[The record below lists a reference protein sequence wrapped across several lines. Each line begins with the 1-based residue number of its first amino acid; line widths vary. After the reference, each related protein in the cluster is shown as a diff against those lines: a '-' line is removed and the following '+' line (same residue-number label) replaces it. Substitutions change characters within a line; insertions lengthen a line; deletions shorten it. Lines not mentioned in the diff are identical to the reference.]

1 MSTLALEP
9 PGSTMRWRNGLWW
22 LVAGGLALVM
32 LIGGYLTANSG
43 TPMAQNIGNLSLLAF
58 SLAAAISCAAGARR
72 DQESARAW
80 WLLATAMLVWFSG
93 ILAWT
98 YFGITRDHLYP
109 FPSIADLG
117 FVGYAIPA
125 TAALFLFPRPPAT
138 LVSRLHTL
146 LDGGVIAATVLF
158 ISWATV
164 LGPAYRSSDQE
175 FIGQLTGTSY
185 PVVDVIIIS
194 LVLVLG
200 IRRPVGDR
208 LRWFCMGGGLLLL
221 AITDSVYVRLVFEGA
236 TGSTGSPLA
245 IGWMLAFGLI
255 AIAPFVPRSPK
266 EEGDRHRYA
275 VGLELLPY
283 APVVVAILVSGYIV
297 VDGTYP
303 VQLGIGL
310 VALVLLVARQVLIVI
325 ENVTLTRGL
334 ADQVAART
342 AELEGLG
349 AIVTSSS
356 DAIIGCTSDGKIVS
370 WNPGAERIF
379 GYPAADA
386 IGRDQG
392 FFVPASAREANDAAL
407 ALVESTGEGHSFET
421 ERERS
426 DGSVVQVAMTMSPV
440 FTDGVMRGIATIAQ
454 DISERRAA
462 ETELRNAREAALEA
476 TRLKSEFLA
485 TMSHEIRTPMNGVI
499 GLTGLLLDTPLDST
513 QRQYA
518 QGVKGAGESLLL
530 LINDILDFSKLEAG
544 RINLEMESFDPRSL
558 IDEVAGLL
566 AEGARRKNLEL
577 IAYCLPEVPQQLVGD
592 AGRIRQVL
600 LNLLSNAVKFTAAG
614 EIAIRVHSVDVA
626 DPQGD
631 QRSMIR
637 FEVQDTGIGV
647 EATDHERLFESFAQ
661 ADASTT
667 RRYGGTGLGLAISRR
682 LTEAMGGTIGV
693 ASTPGAGSTFWF
705 TLPLAGSQGVAA
717 PESSLLDDLRVLV
730 VDDNATN
737 RLVLESQL
745 GSWRMNTVAVETGD
759 VALERLLAAADA
771 GEPFDIAVLD
781 MCMPDINGID
791 LAEAISNH
799 PNLAGTRLILLTSIG
814 RIDRDR
820 LAAAGVSEW
829 LTKPV
834 RSSALYDR
842 LMHLMTDTDAE
853 PVPETVHSR
862 TVQLQDAQ
870 YGPNPRILVV
880 EDNAVNQLVA
890 ESMLLK
896 LGYRVDLV
904 GDGAEAVKATSHE
917 TYAAVLMDCH
927 MPVMDGFEATRA
939 IRGRGGAHLPIIA
952 MTAGALSEDRERC
965 RAAGMDDYLAKPVD
979 LSQLQ
984 TTLLRW
990 VGTPSAS
997 TPADVVPAESSATTA
1012 VPAVPAAPAPGAVV
1026 VRHAE
1031 PREVVDPARL
1041 ELLRGLGADDGWG
1054 VLPAAVAAFLG
1065 AVPGDLAELRE
1076 AVKRGAG
1083 LGDAA
1088 HKLRGAAANIGAD
1101 GVAALC
1107 AELEDASRTDTV
1119 VHPERLAELEAEL
1132 ELVSVALAESLIGA
1146 P

>member
-1 MSTLALEP
+1 MGTSVVDDQQYSPTEA
-9 PGSTMRWRNGLWW
+9 GAGLWW
-22 LVAGGLALVM
+22 LAGAGLAVAAAVGSYLV
-32 LIGGYLTANSG
+32 ANSG
-43 TPMAQNIGNLSLLAF
+43 EDLAQHVGNISLLLF
-58 SLAAAISCAAGARR
+58 SLAAAVSCAVAACR
-72 DQESARAW
+72 DKESAKAW
-80 WLLATAMLVWFSG
+80 WLLATATLVWFG
-93 ILAWT
+93 GMAAWT
-98 YFGITRDHLYP
+98 YFGVTRDHLYP
-109 FPSIADLG
+109 FPSIADIG
-117 FVGYAIPA
+117 FIGYAIPA
-125 TAALFLFPRPPAT
+125 TAALFFFPRPPAT
-138 LVSRLHTL
+138 LVSGLHTL

-164 LGPAYRSSDQE
+164 LGPAHRSSSQGVE
-175 FIGQLTGTSY
+175 GQLTATSY

-208 LRWFCMGGGLLLL
+208 LRWFCMGGGLLVL
-221 AITDSVYVRLVFEGA
+221 AITDSVYVRLTFEGV
-236 TGSTGSPLA
+236 TGVTGSPLT
-245 IGWMLAFGLI
+245 IGWMLAFTLI
-255 AIAPFVPRSPK
+255 AVAPLVPRRPRT
-266 EEGDRHRYA
+266 GADRHRYA
-275 VGLELLPY
+275 VALELVPY
-283 APVVVAILVSGYIV
+283 APVVVAIVVAGYTA

-303 VQLGIGL
+303 VQLGIGV
-310 VALVLLVARQVLIVI
+310 VALVLLVIRQVLIVV

-356 DAIIGCTSDGKIVS
+356 DAIFGCTPDGKIVS
-370 WNPGAERIF
+370 WNPGAERVF
-379 GYPAADA
+379 GYPAADT
-386 IGRDQG
+386 IGRDKG
-392 FFVPASAREANDAAL
+392 FFVPASAHAANDAAQ
-407 ALVESTGEGHSFET
+407 ALVAASGEGHSFET
-421 ERERS
+421 ERLRS
-426 DGSVVQVAMTMSPV
+426 DGSVVQVAMTISPV
-440 FTDGVMRGIATIAQ
+440 FTDGVMRGLATIAQ

-462 ETELRNAREAALEA
+462 ETELLNAREAALEA

-499 GLTGLLLDTPLDST
+499 GLTGLLLDTPLDAT

-544 RINLEMESFDPRSL
+544 RINLEMESFDPRTL

-566 AEGARRKNLEL
+566 AEGARQKNLEL
-577 IAYCLPEVPQQLVGD
+577 IAYCLPEVPAQLIGD

-614 EIAIRVHSVDVA
+614 EIAIRVYREDPA
-626 DPQGD
+626 DASGD
-631 QRSMIR
+631 GRPRIR

-647 EATDHERLFESFAQ
+647 EAADHERLFESFAQ

-693 ASTPGAGSTFWF
+693 DSTLGAGSTFWF
-705 TLPLAGSQGVAA
+705 TLPLEGSLVPAA
-717 PESSLLDDLRVLV
+717 PESSLLDELKVLV

-745 GSWRMNTVAVETGD
+745 GSWRMKATAVDSGEA
-759 VALERLLAAADA
+759 ALERLFAAAHA

-781 MCMPDINGID
+781 MRMPDINGVD
-791 LAEAISNH
+791 LAEAISSH
-799 PNLAGTRLILLTSIG
+799 PELAATRLILLTSIG
-814 RIDRDR
+814 HIDRDR

-842 LMHLMTDTDAE
+842 LMHLMTHTDAE
-853 PVPETVHSR
+853 PVAEAIHSR

-870 YGPNPRILVV
+870 DGPNVRILVV

-939 IRGRGGAHLPIIA
+939 IRGREGAHLPIIA

-979 LSQLQ
+979 LALLQ

-990 VGTPSAS
+990 VHTPGVPAPAVSAPTLPASPSA
-997 TPADVVPAESSATTA
+997 AAA
-1012 VPAVPAAPAPGAVV
+1012 VEPGPAAT
-1026 VRHAE
+1026 
-1031 PREVVDPARL
+1031 PRQVVDPARL
-1041 ELLRGLGADDGWG
+1041 ELLRGLGAADGWG
-1054 VLPAAVAAFLG
+1054 VLPAAAAAFLEG
-1065 AVPGDLAELRE
+1065 VPADLAALRRAIE
-1076 AVKRGAG
+1076 QGTG
-1083 LGDAA
+1083 LRDAA

-1107 AELEDASRTDTV
+1107 GELENDAVADAET
-1119 VHPERLAELEAEL
+1119 HPARIEELAAEL
-1132 ELVSVALAESLIGA
+1132 ELVSLALADSVRGA

>member
-1 MSTLALEP
+1 MNTLALAP
-9 PGSTMRWRNGLWW
+9 LGSSAPRRHWLWW
-22 LVAGGLALVM
+22 IVAGLLALI
-32 LIGGYLTANSG
+32 LGIGGFLTANSG
-43 TPMAQNIGNLSLLAF
+43 SPLAQNVGNASLLFF
-58 SLAAAISCAAGARR
+58 SLGAAVSCAVGARR
-72 DQESARAW
+72 DRESAKAW
-80 WLLATAMLVWFSG
+80 WSLSVATLVWFG
-93 ILAWT
+93 GMVAWT
-98 YFGITRDHLYP
+98 YLGLTRNHLYP
-109 FPSIADLG
+109 FPSLADVG
-117 FVGYAIPA
+117 FIGYAIPA

-164 LGPAYRSSDQE
+164 LGPAYRSSDQA

-208 LRWFCMGGGLLLL
+208 LRWFCMGGGLLVL
-221 AITDSVYVRLVFEGA
+221 AVTDSVYVRLTFEGVS
-236 TGSTGSPLA
+236 GVTGSPLVV
-245 IGWMLAFGLI
+245 GWILAFVLI
-255 AIAPFVPRSPK
+255 AVAPLVPRRPRTD
-266 EEGDRHRYA
+266 GDRHRYA
-275 VGLELLPY
+275 VALELLPY
-283 APVVVAILVSGYIV
+283 APVVVAIVVAGYTA

-303 VQLGIGL
+303 VQLGIGV
-310 VALVLLVARQVLIVI
+310 VALVLLVIRQVLIVV

-356 DAIIGCTSDGKIVS
+356 DAIFGCTPDGKIVS

-379 GYPAADA
+379 GYLAADT
-386 IGRDQG
+386 IGQDKG
-392 FFVPASAREANDAAL
+392 FFVPDSAQAANDAAQ
-407 ALVESTGEGHSFET
+407 ALVAATGEGLSFET
-421 ERERS
+421 ERFRS
-426 DGSVVQVAMTMSPV
+426 DGSIVQVSMTISPV
-440 FTDGVMRGIATIAQ
+440 FTEGVMRGLATIAQ

-462 ETELRNAREAALEA
+462 EADLRNAREAALEA

-544 RINLEMESFDPRSL
+544 RINLEMESFDPRTL

-577 IAYCLPEVPQQLVGD
+577 IAYCRPEVPVQLVGD

-614 EIAIRVHSVDVA
+614 EIAIRVHSVEAGVSDEG
-626 DPQGD
+626 DP
-631 QRSMIR
+631 RSMIR
-637 FEVQDTGIGV
+637 FEVQDTGIGIQ
-647 EATDHERLFESFAQ
+647 ATDHERLFESFAQ

-667 RRYGGTGLGLAISRR
+667 RKYGGTGLGLAISRR

-693 ASTPGAGSTFWF
+693 ESSPGEGSTFWF
-705 TLPLAGSQGVAA
+705 TLPLAGSQSSAA
-717 PESSLLDDLRVLV
+717 PESGLLEDLRVLV
-730 VDDNATN
+730 VDDNETN

-745 GSWRMNTVAVETGD
+745 GSWRMRTAAVEDGD
-759 VALERLLAAADA
+759 SALKCLLTAAHA

-791 LAEAISNH
+791 LAEAISSH
-799 PNLAGTRLILLTSIG
+799 PELRSTRLILLTSIG

-820 LAAAGVSEW
+820 LAAAGVTEW

-842 LMHLMTDTDAE
+842 LMHLMTDSE
-853 PVPETVHSR
+853 LEGVPETVHSR
-862 TVQLQDAQ
+862 TARSDQENPLQL
-870 YGPNPRILVV
+870 PSPRVLVV

-904 GDGAEAVKATSHE
+904 GDGAEAVKATSQE

-939 IRGRGGAHLPIIA
+939 IRGSGRPHLPIIA
-952 MTAGALSEDRERC
+952 MTAGAMSEDRERC

-979 LSQLQ
+979 LAQLR

-990 VGTPSAS
+990 VRTPEENPSIGAPHS
-997 TPADVVPAESSATTA
+997 VPHVV
-1012 VPAVPAAPAPGAVV
+1012 AAGSPEAVV
-1026 VRHAE
+1026 AHAE

-1041 ELLRGLGADDGWG
+1041 EMLRGLGSDDGWG
-1054 VLPAAVAAFLG
+1054 VLPAAAAAFLG

-1076 AVKRGAG
+1076 AVERGTG
-1083 LGDAA
+1083 LGEAA

-1107 AELEDASRTDTV
+1107 AELEDASKSDTV

-1132 ELVSVALAESLIGA
+1132 ELVYVALAESVIGA

>member
-1 MSTLALEP
+1 MSTPVVGQQAP
-9 PGSTMRWRNGLWW
+9 TMRMSSGHWW
-22 LVAGGLALVM
+22 LVGIFLAAAVA
-32 LIGGYLTANSG
+32 IGSYLTANRG
-43 TPMAQNIGNLSLLAF
+43 EPLAQDIGNVGLLAF
-58 SLAAAISCAAGARR
+58 SLAAAASCALSSRR
-72 DQESARAW
+72 DKESARAW
-80 WLLATAMLVWFSG
+80 WLMSVAALVWFG
-93 ILAWT
+93 GQVAWT
-98 YFGITRDHLYP
+98 YFGMTRDHLYP
-109 FPSIADLG
+109 FPSVADIG
-117 FVGYAIPA
+117 FIGYALPA

-146 LDGGVIAATVLF
+146 LDGGVIAGSMLF
-158 ISWATV
+158 ISWSTV
-164 LGPAYRSSDQE
+164 LGPSYRASDE
-175 FIGQLTGTSY
+175 SVLGRLTGTAY
-185 PVVDVIIIS
+185 PVVDVTIIS

-208 LRWFCMGGGLLLL
+208 LRWFCMGGGLLVL
-221 AITDSVYVRLVFEGA
+221 AITDSVYVRLVFEGVDGA
-236 TGSTGSPLA
+236 TGSPLV
-245 IGWMLAFGLI
+245 IGWMLAFALI
-255 AIAPFVPRSPK
+255 ALAPLVPRNPSA
-266 EEGDRHRYA
+266 GVDRHRYA

-283 APVVVAILVSGYIV
+283 APVLVAIIVAAVIV

-303 VQLGIGL
+303 VQLWIGIITL
-310 VALVLLVARQVLIVI
+310 ALLVVRQVLIVI

-356 DAIIGCTSDGKIVS
+356 DAIIGSTPDGKIVS

-379 GYPAADA
+379 GYPAAETLGKDK
-386 IGRDQG
+386 G
-392 FFVPASAREANDAAL
+392 FLVPEAAREANDAAHTQ
-407 ALVESTGEGHSFET
+407 VHDSGESHSFDT
-421 ERERS
+421 ARTRS
-426 DGSVVQVAMTMSPV
+426 DGSVVQVAMTISPIWS
-440 FTDGVMRGIATIAQ
+440 DGSVRGLATIAQ

-462 ETELRNAREAALEA
+462 EAELRRAREAALEA

-544 RINLEMESFDPRSL
+544 RINLEMESFDPRTL
-558 IDEVAGLL
+558 IDEVAALL
-566 AEGARRKNLEL
+566 AEGARRKDVEV
-577 IAYCLPEVPQQLVGD
+577 IAYCTPEVPAQLIGD

-614 EIAIRVHSVDVA
+614 EIAVRVYRVEDA
-626 DPQGD
+626 GALTEGQ
-631 QRSMIR
+631 SMIR
-637 FEVQDTGIGV
+637 FEVQDTGIGIA
-647 EATDHERLFESFAQ
+647 ATDHERLFESFAQ

-682 LTEAMGGTIGV
+682 LTEAMGGTIAV
-693 ASTPGAGSTFWF
+693 ASTPGTGSTFWF
-705 TLPLAGSQGVAA
+705 DLPLDGGQTASP
-717 PESSLLDDLRVLV
+717 PEPGLLNALRVLV

-737 RLVLESQL
+737 RLVLQSQL
-745 GSWRMNTVAVETGD
+745 GSWRMQTEAVEDGPA
-759 VALERLLAAADA
+759 ALGRLTAAAHA

-781 MCMPDINGID
+781 MCMPVVNGIE
-791 LAEAISNH
+791 LAEAISSN
-799 PNLAGTRLILLTSIG
+799 PELSSTRLILLTSIG

-820 LAAAGVSEW
+820 LASAGVSEW

-842 LMHLMTDTDAE
+842 LMHLMSDTDVD
-853 PVPETVHSR
+853 PTPEAIHSR
-862 TVQLQDAQ
+862 TVQLQEPDSEH
-870 YGPNPRILVV
+870 GPSPRILVV

-904 GDGAEAVKATSHE
+904 GDGTEAVKATSHE

-939 IRGRGGAHLPIIA
+939 IRSRDAAHLPIIA

-965 RAAGMDDYLAKPVD
+965 RAAGMDDYLSKPVD
-979 LSQLQ
+979 LALLQ

-990 VGTPSAS
+990 VHTPG
-997 TPADVVPAESSATTA
+997 VPASGVTRS
-1012 VPAVPAAPAPGAVV
+1012 VVSRSVVDDDAPA
-1026 VRHAE
+1026 
-1031 PREVVDPARL
+1031 REARQVVDPARL
-1041 ELLRGLGADDGWG
+1041 AMLRGLGADDGWG
-1054 VLPAAVAAFLG
+1054 VLPAAAAAFLG
-1065 AVPGDLAELRE
+1065 AVPADLAELRGAME
-1076 AVKRGAG
+1076 RGTG
-1083 LGDAA
+1083 LRDAA
-1088 HKLRGAAANIGAD
+1088 HKLRGAASNIGAD
-1101 GVAALC
+1101 GVAAIC
-1107 AELEDASRTDTV
+1107 GELEDASLNDSV
-1119 VHPERLAELEAEL
+1119 IHPETLAELEIEL
-1132 ELVSVALAESLIGA
+1132 ELVSAALNESVKGA

>member
-1 MSTLALEP
+1 MNTLAP
-9 PGSTMRWRNGLWW
+9 APRGSSAPRRHWLWW
-22 LVAGGLALVM
+22 IVGGLLT
-32 LIGGYLTANSG
+32 LILGIGGYLTANSG
-43 TPMAQNIGNLSLLAF
+43 SPQAQNVGNASLLFF
-58 SLAAAISCAAGARR
+58 SLGAAVSCAVGARR
-72 DQESARAW
+72 DRESAKAW
-80 WLLATAMLVWFSG
+80 WSLSAATLVWFAG
-93 ILAWT
+93 MVAWT
-98 YFGITRDHLYP
+98 YLGLTRNHLYP
-109 FPSIADLG
+109 FPSLADVG
-117 FVGYAIPA
+117 FIGYAIPA

-164 LGPAYRSSDQE
+164 LGPAYRSSDQV

-208 LRWFCMGGGLLLL
+208 LRWFCMGGGLLVL
-221 AITDSVYVRLVFEGA
+221 AVTDSVYVRLTFEGVS
-236 TGSTGSPLA
+236 GVTGSPLV
-245 IGWMLAFGLI
+245 IGWILAFVLI
-255 AIAPFVPRSPK
+255 AVAPMVPRRPRTD
-266 EEGDRHRYA
+266 GDRHRYA
-275 VGLELLPY
+275 VALELVPY
-283 APVVVAILVSGYIV
+283 APVVVAIVVAGYTA

-303 VQLGIGL
+303 VQLGIGV
-310 VALVLLVARQVLIVI
+310 VALVLLVIRQVLIVV

-356 DAIIGCTSDGKIVS
+356 DAIFGCTPDGKIVS

-379 GYPAADA
+379 GYLAEDT
-386 IGRDQG
+386 IGQDKG
-392 FFVPASAREANDAAL
+392 FFVPDSAQAANDEAQELVAA
-407 ALVESTGEGHSFET
+407 TGEGLSFET
-421 ERERS
+421 ERFRS
-426 DGSVVQVAMTMSPV
+426 DGSIVQVAMTISPV
-440 FTDGVMRGIATIAQ
+440 FTEGVMRGLATIAQ

-462 ETELRNAREAALEA
+462 EADLRNAREAALEA

-544 RINLEMESFDPRSL
+544 RINLEMESFDPRTL

-566 AEGARRKNLEL
+566 AEGARQKNLEL
-577 IAYCLPEVPQQLVGD
+577 IAYCLPEVPAQLIGD

-614 EIAIRVHSVDVA
+614 EIAIRVHRE
-626 DPQGD
+626 DPVNPSGD
-631 QRSMIR
+631 GRPMIR

-647 EATDHERLFESFAQ
+647 EESDHERLFESFAQ

-705 TLPLAGSQGVAA
+705 TLPLAGSKSVAA

-745 GSWRMNTVAVETGD
+745 DSWRMNTVTVETGE
-759 VALERLLAAADA
+759 VALERLLSAADA

-781 MCMPDINGID
+781 MCMPGINGIE
-791 LAEAISNH
+791 LAEAISSH
-799 PNLAGTRLILLTSIG
+799 TELAATRLILLTSLG
-814 RIDRDR
+814 HIDRDR
-820 LAAAGVSEW
+820 LVAAGVSEW

-842 LMHLMTDTDAE
+842 LMHLMTHTDAD
-853 PVPETVHSR
+853 PVPETIHSR

-870 YGPNPRILVV
+870 DGPHARLLVV

-896 LGYRVDLV
+896 LGYQVDLV

-927 MPVMDGFEATRA
+927 MPVMDGFEATRV
-939 IRGRGGAHLPIIA
+939 IRGRGGPHLPIIA

-979 LSQLQ
+979 LAQLR

-990 VGTPSAS
+990 VRTPEETTPIGAPQSA
-997 TPADVVPAESSATTA
+997 PHLV
-1012 VPAVPAAPAPGAVV
+1012 AAPAPETVV
-1026 VRHAE
+1026 AHAD

-1041 ELLRGLGADDGWG
+1041 EMLRGLGADDGWG
-1054 VLPAAVAAFLG
+1054 VLPAAAAAFLG

-1076 AVKRGAG
+1076 AVARGAG
-1083 LGDAA
+1083 LADAA

-1107 AELEDASRTDTV
+1107 AELEDASRSDTV
-1119 VHPERLAELEAEL
+1119 VHPERLADLEAEL
-1132 ELVSVALAESLIGA
+1132 ELVYVALAESVIGA

>member
-1 MSTLALEP
+1 MNTLAVAP
-9 PGSTMRWRNGLWW
+9 RVSSMRWRSGLWW
-22 LVAGGLALVM
+22 LAGGALALVM
-32 LIGGYLTANSG
+32 VIGYYLTVNSG
-43 TPMAQNIGNLSLLAF
+43 TPMAQSIGNISLLAF

-72 DQESARAW
+72 DKDSAKAW
-80 WLLATAMLVWFSG
+80 WVLATAMLAWFG
-93 ILAWT
+93 GMLAWT

-117 FVGYAIPA
+117 FIGYAVPA
-125 TAALFLFPRPPAT
+125 TAALFLFPRPSAT

-164 LGPAYRSSDQE
+164 LGPAYRSSEQA

-208 LRWFCMGGGLLLL
+208 LRWFCMGGGLLVL
-221 AITDSVYVRLVFEGA
+221 AVTDSVYVRLVFEGA

-255 AIAPFVPRSPK
+255 ALAPFVPRSTRV
-266 EEGDRHRYA
+266 EGDRHRYA
-275 VGLELLPY
+275 VALELVPY
-283 APVVVAILVSGYIV
+283 VPVVVAIMVSGYITV
-297 VDGTYP
+297 GTYP

-310 VALVLLVARQVLIVI
+310 VALVLLVVRQVLIVI

-356 DAIIGCTSDGKIVS
+356 DAIFGYTPDGKIVS

-379 GYPAADA
+379 GYPAADT
-386 IGRDQG
+386 IGRDKD
-392 FFVPASAREANDAAL
+392 FFVPASARADNEAAQ
-407 ALVESTGEGHSFET
+407 ALVAASGEGHSFET
-421 ERERS
+421 ERLRS
-426 DGSVVQVAMTMSPV
+426 NGSVVQVSMTISPV
-440 FTDGVMRGIATIAQ
+440 FTDGVMRGMATIAQ
-454 DISERRAA
+454 DISDRRAA

-544 RINLEMESFDPRSL
+544 RINLEMESFDPRNL

-577 IAYCLPEVPQQLVGD
+577 IAYCLPEVPQHLVGD

-614 EIAIRVHSVDVA
+614 EIAIRVHPVDVA
-626 DPQGD
+626 DTHGGD
-631 QRSMIR
+631 HRSMIR

-647 EATDHERLFESFAQ
+647 EVTDHERLFESFAQ

-705 TLPLAGSQGVAA
+705 TLPLAGSKSMTA
-717 PESSLLDDLRVLV
+717 PESNLLDELRVLV

-745 GSWRMNTVAVETGD
+745 GSWRMNTAAVETGD
-759 VALERLLAAADA
+759 VAIERLLAAADA

-791 LAEAISNH
+791 LAEAINSH
-799 PNLAGTRLILLTSIG
+799 PELAATRLILLTSNG
-814 RIDRDR
+814 HIDRDR

-842 LMHLMTDTDAE
+842 LMHLMTATDAE
-853 PVPETVHSR
+853 PAPETVRSR

-870 YGPNPRILVV
+870 YGSDARILVV

-904 GDGAEAVKATSHE
+904 GDGTEAVKATSHE

-979 LSQLQ
+979 ITRLQ

-990 VGTPSAS
+990 VGTPAVAPAVTTAP
-997 TPADVVPAESSATTA
+997 TPAADVV
-1012 VPAVPAAPAPGAVV
+1012 
-1026 VRHAE
+1026 HAE

-1041 ELLRGLGADDGWG
+1041 EVLRGLGADDGWG
-1054 VLPAAVAAFLG
+1054 VLPAAAAAFLG

-1076 AVKRGAG
+1076 ALERGTG

-1107 AELEDASRTDTV
+1107 AELEDASRGGSG
-1119 VHPERLAELEAEL
+1119 VHPEKLTELEAEL
-1132 ELVSVALAESLIGA
+1132 ELVSVALAESVVGA

>member
-1 MSTLALEP
+1 MSTSVVKQQGPTARMS
-9 PGSTMRWRNGLWW
+9 GAHWW
-22 LVAGGLALVM
+22 LVGVVLIALAAV
-32 LIGGYLTANSG
+32 GSYLTVNSG
-43 TPMAQNIGNLSLLAF
+43 EHLAQDIGNVSLLVF
-58 SLAAAISCAAGARR
+58 SLGAAISCLVSSLR
-72 DQESARAW
+72 DKESARAW
-80 WLLATAMLVWFSG
+80 RLMSVAAFVWFG
-93 ILAWT
+93 GQLAWT
-98 YFGITRDHLYP
+98 YLGMTRNHDYP
-109 FPSIADLG
+109 FPSVADIG
-117 FVGYAIPA
+117 FIGYAIPA

-146 LDGGVIAATVLF
+146 LDGGVIAGSMLF

-164 LGPAYRSSDQE
+164 LGPSYRASAESNL
-175 FIGQLTGTSY
+175 GRLTGTAY
-185 PVVDVIIIS
+185 PVVDVTIIS

-208 LRWFCMGGGLLLL
+208 LRWFCMGGGLLVL
-221 AITDSVYVRLVFEGA
+221 AVTDSVYVRLVFEGV
-236 TGSTGSPLA
+236 TGATGSPLV
-245 IGWMLAFGLI
+245 IGWMLAFTLI
-255 AIAPFVPRSPK
+255 ALAPLVPRNPSA
-266 EEGDRHRYA
+266 GVDRHRYA

-283 APVVVAILVSGYIV
+283 APVLVAIIVAGVVV

-303 VQLGIGL
+303 VQMWIGIITLG
-310 VALVLLVARQVLIVI
+310 LLVVRQVLIVI

-356 DAIIGCTSDGKIVS
+356 DAIIGSTPDGDIVS

-379 GYPAADA
+379 GYPASEAL
-386 IGRDQG
+386 GRDKG
-392 FFVPASAREANDAAL
+392 FLVPEAAREANDAAH
-407 ALVESTGEGHSFET
+407 ALVLDSGESHSFET
-421 ERERS
+421 ARTRG
-426 DGSVVQVAMTMSPV
+426 DGSEVQVAMTISPIWS
-440 FTDGVMRGIATIAQ
+440 DGSMRGLATIAQ

-462 ETELRNAREAALEA
+462 EAELRRAREAAVEA

-499 GLTGLLLDTPLDST
+499 GLTGLLLDTPLDPT

-544 RINLEMESFDPRSL
+544 RINLEMESFDPRNL
-558 IDEVAGLL
+558 IDEVAALL
-566 AEGARRKNLEL
+566 AEGARRKNVEV
-577 IAYCLPEVPQQLVGD
+577 IAYCLPEVPDQLIGD

-600 LNLLSNAVKFTAAG
+600 LNLLSNAVKFTATG
-614 EIAIRVHSVDVA
+614 EIAVRVRRVEDTGALA
-626 DPQGD
+626 DGQ
-631 QRSMIR
+631 SMIR
-637 FEVQDTGIGV
+637 FEVQDTGIGID
-647 EATDHERLFESFAQ
+647 ASDHERLFESFAQ

-682 LTEAMGGTIGV
+682 LTEAMGGTISV
-693 ASTPGAGSTFWF
+693 TSTPGTGSTFWF
-705 TLPLAGSQGVAA
+705 DLPLEGTQAA
-717 PESSLLDDLRVLV
+717 STPEPGLLNKLRVLV

-737 RLVLESQL
+737 RLVLQSQL
-745 GSWRMNTVAVETGD
+745 GSWRMQTEAVENGPAA
-759 VALERLLAAADA
+759 VKRLSAAAQA

-781 MCMPDINGID
+781 MCMPGVNGIE
-791 LAEAISNH
+791 LAEAISGN
-799 PNLAGTRLILLTSIG
+799 PELSSTRLILLTSIG
-814 RIDRDR
+814 SIDRDR

-842 LMHLMTDTDAE
+842 LMHLMSDTDAE
-853 PVPETVHSR
+853 PAPETIHSR
-862 TVQLQDAQ
+862 TVQLQEQGSDHRPA
-870 YGPNPRILVV
+870 PRILVV

-939 IRGRGGAHLPIIA
+939 IRSRDAAHLPIIA

-965 RAAGMDDYLAKPVD
+965 RAAGMDDYLSKPVD
-979 LSQLQ
+979 LTLLK

-990 VGTPSAS
+990 VHTPG
-997 TPADVVPAESSATTA
+997 VPA
-1012 VPAVPAAPAPGAVV
+1012 PAAITPGPDDVASAAIAPSRE
-1026 VRHAE
+1026 VRQ
-1031 PREVVDPARL
+1031 VVDPARL
-1041 ELLRGLGADDGWG
+1041 AMLRALGVDDGWG
-1054 VLPAAVAAFLG
+1054 VLPAAAAAFLG
-1065 AVPGDLAELRE
+1065 GVPADLAELRDALE
-1076 AVKRGAG
+1076 RGTG
-1083 LGDAA
+1083 LRDAA
-1088 HKLRGAAANIGAD
+1088 HKLRGAASNIGAD
-1101 GVAALC
+1101 GVAAIC
-1107 AELEDASRTDTV
+1107 GELEEASLTDAAIKPDA
-1119 VHPERLAELEAEL
+1119 LAELEAEL
-1132 ELVSVALAESLIGA
+1132 ELVSAALAESVKGA

>member
-1 MSTLALEP
+1 MNSAVKVQEPALKVLVP
-9 PGSTMRWRNGLWW
+9 RWW
-22 LVAGGLALVM
+22 LFGVVVVVIAG
-32 LIGGYLTANSG
+32 IGSYLTLNSG
-43 TPMAQNIGNLSLLAF
+43 TPMAQSTGNICLLVF
-58 SLAAAISCAAGARR
+58 SLIASISCAFGALR
-72 DQESARAW
+72 DKESAKAW
-80 WLLATAMLVWFSG
+80 WMLSVATLVWFG
-93 ILAWT
+93 GMVAWT
-98 YFGITRDHLYP
+98 YFGLTRDHLYP
-109 FPSIADLG
+109 FPSIADVG
-117 FVGYAIPA
+117 FIGYAIPA

-138 LVSRLHTL
+138 LVSKLHTL
-146 LDGGVIAATVLF
+146 LDGGVIAGTVLF

-164 LGPAYRSSDQE
+164 LGPAYRSSDQDSM
-175 FIGQLTGTSY
+175 GQLTGTSY

-208 LRWFCMGGGLLLL
+208 LRWFCMGGGLAVL
-221 AITDSVYVRLVFEGA
+221 AFTDSVYVRLVFDGV

-245 IGWMLAFGLI
+245 IGWMLAFALI
-255 AIAPFVPRSPK
+255 ATAPFVPRSPSAEK
-266 EEGDRHRYA
+266 DKHRYA

-283 APVVVAILVSGYIV
+283 APVVVAILIAGYV
-297 VDGTYP
+297 VMDGTYP
-303 VQLGIGL
+303 VQLGIGIVSL
-310 VALVLLVARQVLIVI
+310 ILLIVRQILIVI

-356 DAIIGCTSDGKIVS
+356 DAIIGSTPDGKIVS

-379 GYPAADA
+379 GYQAEET
-386 IGRDQG
+386 IGKDKG
-392 FFVPASAREANDAAL
+392 FMVPEEAREANDSAH
-407 ALVESTGEGHSFET
+407 ALVWDGGESHSFET
-421 ERERS
+421 ERTRS
-426 DGSVVQVAMTMSPV
+426 DGEIVQVAMTISPIWS
-440 FTDGVMRGIATIAQ
+440 DGGVRGLATIAQ
-454 DISERRAA
+454 DISKRSAA
-462 ETELRNAREAALEA
+462 EAQLRSAQEAALEA

-499 GLTGLLLDTPLDST
+499 GLTGLLLDTTLDST

-518 QGVKGAGESLLL
+518 QGVKSAGESLLL

-577 IAYCLPEVPQQLVGD
+577 IAYCLPDVPELLIGD
-592 AGRIRQVL
+592 AGRIRQIL

-614 EIAIRVHSVDVA
+614 EIAIRVHRVEDKTALA
-626 DPQGD
+626 DGQFV
-631 QRSMIR
+631 IR

-647 EATDHERLFESFAQ
+647 EESDHERLFESFAQ

-667 RRYGGTGLGLAISRR
+667 RRFGGTGLGLAISRR
-682 LTEAMGGTIGV
+682 LTEAMGGNIGV
-693 ASTPGAGSTFWF
+693 VSTPGAGSTFWF
-705 TLPLAGSQGVAA
+705 TLPLSGTQAA
-717 PESSLLDDLRVLV
+717 PAPAASLLDELRVLV

-737 RLVLESQL
+737 RLVLQSQL
-745 GSWRMNTVAVETGD
+745 GSWRMSTEAVEDGD
-759 VALERLLAAADA
+759 AALKRLLAAAKS
-771 GEPFDIAVLD
+771 GKPFDIAVLD
-781 MCMPDINGID
+781 MCMPVVNGID
-791 LAEAISNH
+791 LAEAISKH
-799 PNLAGTRLILLTSIG
+799 PELSGTRLILLTSIG
-814 RIDRDR
+814 QIDRDR

-842 LMHLMTDTDAE
+842 LMHLMSDSEAAPVLE
-853 PVPETVHSR
+853 PIHSR
-862 TVQLQDAQ
+862 TVQLQEPDSDQ
-870 YGPNPRILVV
+870 TPSPRILVV

-939 IRGRGGAHLPIIA
+939 IRSRDTAHLPIIA

-979 LSQLQ
+979 LKLLQ

-990 VGTPSAS
+990 VHTPG
-997 TPADVVPAESSATTA
+997 VPA
-1012 VPAVPAAPAPGAVV
+1012 PAVAAVSTAPSVAE
-1026 VRHAE
+1026 VRAAE

-1041 ELLRGLGADDGWG
+1041 EMLRGLGPADGWG
-1054 VLPAAVAAFLG
+1054 VLPAATAAFLG
-1065 AVPGDLAELRE
+1065 GVPADIAAIRVAVE
-1076 AVKRGAG
+1076 RGIG
-1083 LGDAA
+1083 LHDAA
-1088 HKLRGAAANIGAD
+1088 HKLKGAAANIGAD

-1107 AELEDASRTDTV
+1107 GELENASREDLAV
-1119 VHPERLAELEAEL
+1119 VPGTLADLEAEL
-1132 ELVSVALAESLIGA
+1132 QLVSAALTELVEEA